1 MNENQVKAYAAITLN
16 LLYKMK
22 VKVSPE
28 VLTEQMDLVFDLYD
42 PEEIEAEYNKLINSN
57 RIILRKNN
65 SRVGSYIIDVFNSA
79 NEQLNTIDEFCKKH
93 KMLLKK
99 IFIAPPGINQEKY
112 YELIRDIRNK
122 EIDVLIIAGLTI
134 LGFSTEE
141 YAVLVKLCRKHDVN
155 IIEI

>member
-1 MNENQVKAYAAITLN
+1 MNENQAKAYAAVTLN

-22 VKVSPE
+22 EKVSPE
-28 VLTEQMDLVFDLYD
+28 VLAEQMTLVFDLYD
-42 PEEIEAEYNKLINSN
+42 PEEVETEYNKLINSN

-65 SRVGSYIIDVFNSA
+65 SRVGSYIIDVFNST
-79 NEQLNTIDEFCKKH
+79 NEQLNTIEEFCKKH
-93 KMLLKK
+93 KMLIKK

-122 EIDVLIIAGLTI
+122 EIDVLIVAGLTI
-134 LGFSTEE
+134 LGISTEE